1 MVVTAKGEVQTNEE
15 AQENVHVLNLFVT
28 VQLLEDTPG
37 TETKSQKKERKP
49 TLRGKWESVFS
60 GRHMDSVPKEAH
72 AVSVMTKQPLATVAV
87 VRDEK
92 DHRLLPHQIRRQ
104 RLTVKKATE
113 TKAPTKEVD
122 KKCTMKHETNEWL
135 LMSTRRQT
143 VHMSLISANTCA
155 LMMCPAHATREKM
168 CVCVTRTR
176 CVVFSTR
183 RVHDIR

>member
-1 MVVTAKGEVQTNEE
+1 MVDSRVSMHMLSKRDLSSEELDTLPRSRNTTVVVTAKGEVQTNEGGS
-15 AQENVHVLNLFVT
+15 ARTCSRSKSFRDCAITRRYAWDRNQE
-28 VQLLEDTPG
+28 
-37 TETKSQKKERKP
+37 SKKERKP

-92 DHRLLPHQIRRQ
+92 DHRLLPHQFRRQ

-122 KKCTMKHETNEWL
+122 KKCTMKHETKE
-135 LMSTRRQT
+135 
-143 VHMSLISANTCA
+143 
-155 LMMCPAHATREKM
+155 
-168 CVCVTRTR
+168 
-176 CVVFSTR
+176 
-183 RVHDIR
+183 